1 MFSNIML
8 WFTDWDNATGMI
20 AIAGFVLSLYNLFIG
35 IFTQRK
41 SFRIRVYDIKSYSD
55 VTFLTVGIEN
65 RSRLS
70 IAITQ
75 LHWHYQNH
83 VIPCTSTPT
92 LLCES
97 VRRKGHEEI
106 SRRQTYS
113 SPLPITVSGLSAQS
127 AFILFEDLPELP
139 ENDTTSLSVE
149 VCTNRGRPVQMTL
162 ELPDGW
168 AARRTT
174 L

>member
-1 MFSNIML
+1 MN
-8 WFTDWDNATGMI
+8 WDNATGLI
-20 AIAGFVLSLYNLFIG
+20 AIAGFIISLYNLFIG

-41 SFRIRVYDIKSYSD
+41 SFRIRVYDIKSYCD
-55 VTFLTVGIEN
+55 VTFLNVGIEN

-75 LHWHYQNH
+75 IHLHYRNH
-83 VIPCTSTPT
+83 VTPCTSAPT

-97 VRRKGHEEI
+97 VRHKGHEEI

-113 SPLPITVSGLSAQS
+113 TQMPITIAGLSAQN

-139 ENDTTSLSVE
+139 ADDTTALTVE
-149 VCTNRGRPVQMTL
+149 VCTNRGRPVQMKL

-168 AARRTT
+168 TDRRKAP
-174 L
+174 